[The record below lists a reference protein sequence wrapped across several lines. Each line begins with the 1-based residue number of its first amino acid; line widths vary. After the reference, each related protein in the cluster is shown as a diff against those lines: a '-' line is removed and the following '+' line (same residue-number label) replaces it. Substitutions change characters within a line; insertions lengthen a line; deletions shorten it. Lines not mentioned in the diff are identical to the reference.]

1 MNGLALVGHQFRY
14 DQKAFWR
21 NPASVFFTVMF
32 PVILFLILAV
42 VFSGEDVDVRGGI
55 EATTYYV
62 PAIMSL
68 AIISATMQTLAMTLV
83 IAREDGRLKR
93 GRGTPMPPWV
103 FIAGRVGNSIVVALM
118 MLVLLAAI
126 GGVLFG
132 VDVPWDRLPAIL
144 LTLVVGAASFCCLGI
159 ALTAAIPSQDAAAA
173 IVNALLLPLYF
184 LSGVFIPEDQLPERR
199 HRLRRPLPGPPL
211 LRRLLRRLRP
221 RRRLR
226 RLLGQPRDRRP
237 LGRRRPAAGD
247 QVLPLDPAIRLTGAS
262 GEPPIASIPQ
272 CFTTSSW
279 RSATSTAAPP
289 STTRCWPRWAGGGI
303 SSRTRRSAGASPNP
317 SSSSPPSTT
326 RSPASACSSFSAL
339 GIVAVKAA
347 WENGVKSGGVSVS
360 DPGEQRSHG
369 SGSYSAFLKDP
380 DGYEIEITIGSD

>member
-1 MNGLALVGHQFRY
+1 MNGLALVAHQFRY

-32 PVILFLILAV
+32 PVIVFLILAV
-42 VFSGEDVDVRGGI
+42 VFNGETVNVRGGV

-68 AIISATMQTLAMTLV
+68 SIISATMQTLAMTLV

-126 GGVLFG
+126 GGVLYG
-132 VDVPWDRLPAIL
+132 VSIPWERLPEIL

-184 LSGVFIPEDQLPERR
+184 LSGVFIPEDQLPNGVISFADVFPVR
-199 HRLRRPLPGPPL
+199 HFFDAFFDAYVPAGGPSVSWDNLAIVALWGIAGL
-211 LRRLLRRLRP
+211 LL
-221 RRRLR
+221 
-226 RLLGQPRDRRP
+226 
-237 LGRRRPAAGD
+237 
-247 QVLPLDPAIRLTGAS
+247 AIRFFRWTPRS
-262 GEPPIASIPQ
+262 G
-272 CFTTSSW
+272 
-279 RSATSTAAPP
+279 
-289 STTRCWPRWAGGGI
+289 
-303 SSRTRRSAGASPNP
+303 
-317 SSSSPPSTT
+317 
-326 RSPASACSSFSAL
+326 
-339 GIVAVKAA
+339 
-347 WENGVKSGGVSVS
+347 
-360 DPGEQRSHG
+360 
-369 SGSYSAFLKDP
+369 
-380 DGYEIEITIGSD
+380 

>member
-1 MNGLALVGHQFRY
+1 VNGLALVAHQFRY

-32 PVILFLILAV
+32 PVIVFLILAV
-42 VFSGEDVDVRGGI
+42 VFNGETVNVRGGV

-68 AIISATMQTLAMTLV
+68 SIISATMQTLAMTLV

-126 GGVLFG
+126 GAALYGVS
-132 VDVPWDRLPAIL
+132 VPWERLPEIL

-184 LSGVFIPEDQLPERR
+184 LSGVFIPEDQLPNGVITFAGIFPVR
-199 HRLRRPLPGPPL
+199 HFFDAFFDAYVP
-211 LRRLLRRLRP
+211 
-221 RRRLR
+221 
-226 RLLGQPRDRRP
+226 
-237 LGRRRPAAGD
+237 
-247 QVLPLDPAIRLTGAS
+247 
-262 GEPPIASIPQ
+262 
-272 CFTTSSW
+272 
-279 RSATSTAAPP
+279 
-289 STTRCWPRWAGGGI
+289 AGGPAVSWDNLAVVAAWGI
-303 SSRTRRSAGASPNP
+303 AG
-317 SSSSPPSTT
+317 
-326 RSPASACSSFSAL
+326 L
-339 GIVAVKAA
+339 LLAVKFFR
-347 WENGVKSGGVSVS
+347 WTPRSG
-360 DPGEQRSHG
+360 
-369 SGSYSAFLKDP
+369 
-380 DGYEIEITIGSD
+380 